1 MTSLHQVKE
10 KTSLDKFCEKQ
21 AFLHLL
27 SKGKFGYNV
36 PADILISLVWY
47 LIKGWLILVYILR
60 QMQIAYADFARS
72 VYGQHHLGSSINF
85 AMHKVKP
92 DTLTAGTV

>member
-27 SKGKFGYNV
+27 SKGKFGYNAA
-36 PADILISLVWY
+36 ADILISLVRY
-47 LIKGWLILVYILR
+47 FNQRLLNFNLYF
-60 QMQIAYADFARS
+60 ASDADCIFFARS
-72 VYGQHHLGSSINF
+72 VYGQHYLGSSINF
-85 AMHKVKP
+85 AMHKIKP